1 MREPTTYSERSWL
14 TDFTRLMKKKPAR
27 IWFFCNGCAY
37 VMLKKDG
44 EKMHTPSGGV
54 DPDYIMPK
62 SDSFR
67 DFEGG
72 DW

>member
-1 MREPTTYSERSWL
+1 
-14 TDFTRLMKKKPAR
+14 MKKKPAR